1 MRRRG
6 TRPMNKLIG
15 VFLLMLSTSKAVG
28 EPWNLPNFTFKS
40 IDGGEVKLTDFKRKV
55 ILIVNTASKCGFTGQ
70 YKGLQELYDNF
81 RDDGLIVF
89 GVPSA
94 DFRQEYKNSESVKNF
109 CEINFGINFP
119 MSEVTRV
126 VGKNAHPFY
135 LWLANEYNFI
145 PRWNFN
151 KVLIDKNGEIVNTY
165 GAMVKPSSKKIV
177 QPIVSLLKN

>member
-1 MRRRG
+1 M
-6 TRPMNKLIG
+6 LIFS
-15 VFLLMLSTSKAVG
+15 VYIDLCRVLIFYLPHDLL
-28 EPWNLPNFTFKS
+28 
-40 IDGGEVKLTDFKRKV
+40 
-55 ILIVNTASKCGFTGQ
+55 
-70 YKGLQELYDNF
+70 
-81 RDDGLIVF
+81 
-89 GVPSA
+89 
-94 DFRQEYKNSESVKNF
+94 NSESVKNF